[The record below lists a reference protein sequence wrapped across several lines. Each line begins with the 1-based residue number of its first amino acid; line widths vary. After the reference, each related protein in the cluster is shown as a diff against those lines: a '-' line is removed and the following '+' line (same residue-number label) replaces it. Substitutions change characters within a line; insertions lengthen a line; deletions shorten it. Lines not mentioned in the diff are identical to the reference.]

1 MFVDIAETKVGR
13 PSQPKS
19 LLLRSENRVLAGI
32 FDGSGCWGYGPDAA
46 SRVLKDVRARWEG
59 HLGRLTPEELAEDLN
74 AASRALPAELREEDP
89 CAFSV
94 LLALAE
100 GDAVSVVGAGVLSGL
115 VLPSE
120 PGAPARWHAR
130 PRMLVDDLVARGQLA
145 AAEAPTFPHRNVCV
159 GPFLGG
165 EAVVAFSTSAERLA
179 SGERLV
185 LGHHQLLTALEA
197 MPPAPGASAAELQA
211 RSPRE
216 HPATVVVMAGRASP
230 PR

>member
-1 MFVDIAETKVGR
+1 
-13 PSQPKS
+13 
-19 LLLRSENRVLAGI
+19 
-32 FDGSGCWGYGPDAA
+32 
-46 SRVLKDVRARWEG
+46 
-59 HLGRLTPEELAEDLN
+59 LTPEKLAEDLN
-74 AASRALPAELREEDP
+74 AASRALPAELREDDP

-100 GDAVSVVGAGVLSGL
+100 GDAVSVVAVGLFSGL
-115 VLPSE
+115 VLPSEPGPGE

-145 AAEAPTFPHRNVCV
+145 AAEAPTFPHHNGCV

-165 EAVVAFSTSAERLA
+165 EAGVAFSTSAERLA